1 MKLSI
6 FLSLVLAASLSA
18 LPASAAAP
26 AKAKGASA
34 AVPAKSLG
42 RERMASFTK
51 GLKRL
56 GARFEQRVF
65 DPNGRPSETSS
76 GSVKLSAPR
85 QFRWEYLKPTP
96 QLIVADGDQIWI
108 YDPELEQVTVRNQS
122 MAEQSSPL
130 AVLIDPTELDRQ
142 YKVTDGGKSG
152 GLDWL
157 VLVPRKE
164 EDAPFQRAK
173 LGFGAAGL
181 VRMELN
187 DQLGQRTVIG
197 FSAWQ
202 RNPAFS
208 EGTFRFTPPKGVDV
222 VGSVLP
228 GAQVSPLK

>member
-1 MKLSI
+1 MKQSI
-6 FLSLVLAASLSA
+6 FLILL
-18 LPASAAAP
+18 ASAFSTAPAMAATP
-26 AKAKGASA
+26 AKAKSASA
-34 AVPAKSLG
+34 TVPAKSVG
-42 RERMASFTK
+42 RERLMAFTK
-51 GLKRL
+51 GLKGL
-56 GARFEQRVF
+56 DARFEQRVF

-85 QFRWEYLKPTP
+85 QFRWEYLKPAP
-96 QLIVADGDQIWI
+96 QLIVADGDHIWI

-122 MAEQSSPL
+122 MEEQGSPL

-142 YKVTDGGKSG
+142 YKVSDGGKVG

-164 EDAPFQRAK
+164 EDAPFQKAK

-187 DQLGQRTVIG
+187 DGLGQRTVIG
-197 FSAWQ
+197 FGPWQ
-202 RNPAFS
+202 RNPAFGA
-208 EGTFRFTPPKGVDV
+208 GTFRFTPPKGVDV
-222 VGSVLP
+222 VGSVMP